1 VLNSAALAV
10 GSGALALGPSWLD
23 PQTLLH
29 DLGDWAL
36 WGTLLIVFAECG
48 LLIGFFLPGDSL
60 LFTVG
65 MLIAQDFI
73 QQPLWLAC
81 ALLTVVAFA
90 GNAVGYEI
98 GRASGPAIFRRP
110 DSRIFKQKYVDKTVE
125 FFDKHGAGAI
135 VLARFVPIVRTFIT
149 VTAGV
154 GRMDRRRY
162 LTFSAIGA
170 VLWATGVTVLGHAL
184 GRVGFV
190 RDHIEVLL
198 LAVVAVSVIPIGIE
212 MLRHRLRRGGTG
224 GPRHAT
230 AADVQRV
237 VTDADHPEHEAVDRH

>member
-73 QQPLWLAC
+73 KQPLWLC
-81 ALLTVVAFA
+81 CVLLTVVAFA
-90 GNAVGYEI
+90 GNVVGYEI
-98 GRASGPAIFRRP
+98 GRASGPTIFSRP

-154 GRMDRRRY
+154 GRMHRRRY
-162 LTFSAIGA
+162 LTYSAIGA

-184 GRVGFV
+184 GRVEFV
-190 RDHIEVLL
+190 RDHIEALL
-198 LAVVAVSVIPIGIE
+198 LAVVLVSVIPIAIE
-212 MLRHRLRRGGTG
+212 MLRHRLRRNAGS
-224 GPRHAT
+224 PRHAT
-230 AADVQRV
+230 AADVRRV
-237 VTDADHPEHEAVDRH
+237 VDEADHPEHEAVDRH